1 MPARPR
7 PEDVVASDDL
17 VVVRKMRDDE
27 ADYRLLSAWLS
38 EPRVLEYYEGRDN
51 PHDVERIREKYSPR
65 AQGLEGI
72 VPCIIGAWLPGP
84 SKARRGPADPIG
96 YIQYYPL
103 SSETFEEYR
112 IDPARSAFG
121 IDLFI
126 GRPELWGRGLGT
138 RALKLLTDY
147 LFEAQGAELIT
158 IDPYLIN
165 PRAIRAY
172 EKAGFKKV
180 RILPRHDLHE
190 GVMQDSWLMVRTR
203 GT

>member
-1 MPARPR
+1 MTERPR
-7 PEDVVASDDL
+7 PEGTVASDDL

-27 ADYRLLSAWLS
+27 ADYRLLSTWLS
-38 EPRVLEYYEGRDN
+38 DPRVLEYYEGRDN
-51 PHDVERIREKYSPR
+51 PHDVERIRGKYSPR
-65 AQGLEGI
+65 AQRLEGV
-72 VPCIIGAWLPGP
+72 VPCIIGAWLAGP
-84 SKARRGPADPIG
+84 SKAGREPADPIG

-103 SSETFEEYR
+103 SAETFEEYE
-112 IDPARSAFG
+112 IDAARSAFG

-138 RALKLLTDY
+138 RALKLLMDY
-147 LFEAQGAELIT
+147 LFQVEGAELIT

-165 PRAIRAY
+165 PRAIRSY

-190 GVMQDSWLMVRTR
+190 GVMQDSWLMVRPR
-203 GT
+203 GS

>member
-1 MPARPR
+1 MPARLTSEGPF
-7 PEDVVASDDL
+7 VFDDL

-38 EPRVLEYYEGRDN
+38 DPRVLEYYEGRDN
-51 PHDVERIREKYSPR
+51 PHDVERIRGKYSPR
-65 AQGLEGI
+65 AQGLEGV
-72 VPCIIGAWLPGP
+72 VPCIIGAWFPGP
-84 SKARRGPADPIG
+84 SNADGEPVDPIG

-138 RALKLLTDY
+138 RALRLLMDY
-147 LFEAQGAELIT
+147 LFEAEGAELIT

-172 EKAGFKKV
+172 EKAGFNKV

-190 GVMQDSWLMVRTR
+190 GVMQDSWLMVSTR
-203 GT
+203 GS